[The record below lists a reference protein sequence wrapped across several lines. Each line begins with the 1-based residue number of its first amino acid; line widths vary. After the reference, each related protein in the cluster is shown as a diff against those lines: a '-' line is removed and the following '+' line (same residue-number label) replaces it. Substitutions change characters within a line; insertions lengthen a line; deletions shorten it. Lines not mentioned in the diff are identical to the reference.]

1 MNTES
6 NSPTAPRS
14 GLRNWYLRVTGLSRD
29 ARLYLLGGAL
39 MGIGNGALWVHLNLW
54 YKAIGLGEQTIGSL
68 LSVAAVG
75 ATATAV
81 PAAVWVDRVA
91 PGKVLAISATGFS
104 LSLAAP
110 ILWPNTT
117 FLFAVSLV
125 SGALFTVHWVA
136 AAPFFMRTAAPEDR
150 ADLFGLAHAIE
161 TVATLVAAVAVGAVA
176 RAGHDWLG
184 SERRGL
190 ELGLVA
196 AAIVAAASAPVFAA
210 IRCPPAPGPRKTW
223 RDQLAARDWRLLGKL
238 VFPAALIGIGAGFII
253 PFMNLY
259 FRNRFGQDPQQ
270 IGTLFA
276 AGQVFTTLGFLL
288 GPAMAR
294 RMGAVAAI
302 VTTELASIP
311 FFLTLAF
318 AQSLPLAVGAFW
330 LRGALMQMNQ
340 PISSAFAMEQVPD
353 DQQAVT
359 NSVRHLV
366 WNLAWMFSTQVG
378 GWWIERDGFT
388 PPILAAV
395 VLYLCA
401 STSFAWFFAGKAKAP
416 QVAAVA

>member
-1 MNTES
+1 MS
-6 NSPTAPRS
+6 TASHPPAAVRS
-14 GLRNWYLRVTGLSRD
+14 GLRAWYSRLAGLSRD
-29 ARLYLLGGAL
+29 ARLYLFGGAL

-81 PAAVWVDRVA
+81 PAAVWIDRVA
-91 PGKVLAISATGFS
+91 PGKVLAVSALGFA

-110 ILWPNTT
+110 ILWPQPT
-117 FLFAVSLV
+117 FLFLV
-125 SGALFTVHWVA
+125 ALASGALFTVHWVA

-161 TVATLVAAVAVGAVA
+161 TAATLVAAVAVGAIA
-176 RAGHDWLG
+176 AFGHQWLG
-184 SERRGL
+184 TERRGL
-190 ELGLVA
+190 ELGLVGA
-196 AAIVAAASAPVFAA
+196 AAVAALSTPVFLA
-210 IRCPPAPGPRKTW
+210 IRCPAASGTRKTW

-259 FRNRFGQDPQQ
+259 FRNRFGLDPQH
-270 IGTLFA
+270 IGAVFA

-294 RMGAVAAI
+294 RIGPVAAI

-318 AQSLPLAVGAFW
+318 AQSLPLAVAAFW

-359 NSVRHLV
+359 NSVRHLA
-366 WNLAWMFSTQVG
+366 WNLAWMASTQVG
-378 GWWIERDGFT
+378 GWWIERDGFA

-401 STSFAWFFAGKAKAP
+401 SMSFAWFFAGRGRRAVP
-416 QVAAVA
+416 TVA

>member
-1 MNTES
+1 MSTIS
-6 NSPTAPRS
+6 HSPTAQRS
-14 GLRNWYLRVTGLSRD
+14 GLRAWFSRLAGLSRD

-91 PGKVLAISATGFS
+91 PGKVLAISAAGFS

-110 ILWPNTT
+110 ILWPNLN
-117 FLFAVSLV
+117 FLFAVALV

-176 RAGHDWLG
+176 KAGHDWLG

-196 AAIVAAASAPVFAA
+196 AAVVAALSTPVFAA
-210 IRCPPAPGPRKTW
+210 IRCPPAPGEPKTW

-270 IGTLFA
+270 IGALFA
-276 AGQVFTTLGFLL
+276 VGQVFTTIGFLL

-294 RMGAVAAI
+294 RMGPVAAI

-318 AQSLPLAVGAFW
+318 APGLPLAVVAFW

-366 WNLAWMFSTQVG
+366 WNLAWMVSTQVG
-378 GWWIERDGFT
+378 GWWIERSGFT

-401 STSFAWFFAGKAKAP
+401 STSFAWFFAGKARAP
-416 QVAAVA
+416 QVAAA